1 MSNFFFRIL
10 VLVWVLLAVVVFVEG
25 EDEFLLDK
33 DIEGRNKNL
42 FFIFCKLRIYVRIIC
57 KINIFKICE

>member
-1 MSNFFFRIL
+1 MILKEIIGVLLSNFFFRIL

-42 FFIFCKLRIYVRIIC
+42 SFYFF
-57 KINIFKICE
+57 